1 MGILKA
7 VEKLSN
13 ASQSRKPESV
23 SVSSHDAQLS
33 ATSTVPDKDGH
44 IYAAVTENSTLSTK
58 SRHLREPRE
67 VFGIRSLAR
76 KNRMYSLLDID
87 ILSAPHSS
95 LCYAYHIHHVI
106 VVPIQAYFAFLLTCE
121 HIVHYVL
128 GPHLGGS

>member
-33 ATSTVPDKDGH
+33 ATSTVPDKRWSYTSIRGGP
-44 IYAAVTENSTLSTK
+44 AVTENSSRTLSTK

-87 ILSAPHSS
+87 ILSAPHSF

-121 HIVHYVL
+121 HIVHC
-128 GPHLGGS
+128 